1 MKVYLASSFAY
12 KDKTVSEERKAKIV
26 EAKEILKSKGLDVY
40 VPYEHQIPNAW
51 DYPNNEWALMVFT
64 NDMMAIK
71 DCDVVV
77 LLSYGKEKNNAGVS
91 WECGFAYGSGKKV
104 VIVRMSDEVESLM
117 MWHGSYAQVQGLRGM
132 SGLNSYDFNKMPIH
146 RIEAVEQS

>member
-12 KDKTVSEERKAKIV
+12 KDKELSHTRKINIGRARD
-26 EAKEILKSKGLDVY
+26 ILEDKGLDVY

-91 WECGFAYGSGKKV
+91 WECGFAYGIGKKV
-104 VIVRMSDEVESLM
+104 VIVRMTEEIESLM
-117 MWHGSYAQVQGLRGM
+117 MWHGSYSQV
-132 SGLNSYDFNKMPIH
+132 SGLEELKFYNFNRMPVC
-146 RIEAVEQS
+146 RISGVEQS